1 MEILIMA
8 MIIAGAMLMVSN
20 IFRFFVFLRSTRDV
34 LLIGKK
40 RDLFWKNLALILL
53 VFFLIGYLFVG
64 FFSEPDL
71 MMAAILLFGSVF
83 VAIVETLMIRLL
95 DTARERSIEVAKVLV
110 GIIDARDPY
119 LNGHSHHVQKL
130 TMLLYRYLPRHLKN
144 SVNPV
149 SLEYAALLH
158 DVGKLGV
165 PESILNKPAKL
176 DPEEWE
182 VIVSH
187 PSVGV
192 KSLKP
197 LHSFDEIDDWILY
210 HHERIDGKG
219 YYKLKADQIPLASR
233 MIAIADT
240 YSAIRMRRSY
250 KEPKDYGQAIALM
263 REVSGKQLDSELLE
277 IFAAIPE
284 EEIAACYPER
294 VAY

>member
-192 KSLKP
+192 KILEP

>member
-1 MEILIMA
+1 MDILIMA
-8 MIIAGAMLMVSN
+8 MIVAGAMLMIVN
-20 IFRFFVFLRSTRDV
+20 IFRYIVFLQSTRDV

-40 RDLFWKNLALILL
+40 RDIFWKNLALILL
-53 VFFLIGYLFVG
+53 IFFLVGYLFVG

-95 DTARERSIEVAKVLV
+95 DTARERSLAVAKVLV

-130 TMLLYRYLPRHLKN
+130 TMLLYRYMPKQMKKDI
-144 SVNPV
+144 NPI

-165 PESILNKPAKL
+165 PEKILNKPTKL

-182 VIVSH
+182 VVVSH

-192 KSLKP
+192 KILEP

-219 YYKLKADQIPLASR
+219 YYKLKAEQIPLPSR

-240 YSAIRMRRSY
+240 FSAIRMRRSY
-250 KEPKDYGQAIALM
+250 KEPKNDEQAIAM
-263 REVSGKQLDSELLE
+263 MQEVAGKQLDQELMD
-277 IFAAIPE
+277 IFVSIPKE
-284 EEIAACYPER
+284 EVDACYPER